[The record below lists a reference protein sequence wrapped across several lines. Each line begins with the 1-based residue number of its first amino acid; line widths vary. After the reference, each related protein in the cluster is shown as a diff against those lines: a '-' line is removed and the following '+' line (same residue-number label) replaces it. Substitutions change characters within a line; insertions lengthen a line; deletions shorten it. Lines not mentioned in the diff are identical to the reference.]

1 MNVEPIGRVSSSRRD
16 STDDNW
22 DAVSATITLDA
33 GQFSPEALQGI
44 AEFSHVEIV
53 YVFDQVE
60 PAEIEIW
67 ARHPRGNR
75 QWPSV
80 GIFAQRAK
88 MRPNRLGV
96 SVCRLLEVDG
106 LTLTVEAL
114 DAMDGSPVLDVKP
127 YMAEFGPRGAVHQ
140 PAWSHELMATYWSN
154 TSSNSVTG

>member
-22 DAVSATITLDA
+22 DAVTATITLDA
-33 GQFSPEALQGI
+33 DQFSPEALQGI

-106 LTLTVEAL
+106 LTLKVEAL

-154 TSSNSVTG
+154 GVTG

>member
-1 MNVEPIGRVSSSRRD
+1 MNVEPIGRVSSSRSD
-16 STDDNW
+16 ATDDNW

-33 GQFSPEALQGI
+33 GQFPPAALQGI

-53 YVFDQVE
+53 YVLDQVE
-60 PAEIEIW
+60 PAEIETG

-75 QWPSV
+75 EWPSV

-88 MRPNRLGV
+88 MRPNRLAT

-106 LTLTVEAL
+106 LRVKVEAL

-127 YMAEFGPRGAVHQ
+127 YMAEFGPRGDVRQ
-140 PAWSHELMATYWSN
+140 PAWSHELMATYWTN
-154 TSSNSVTG
+154 TGAAG